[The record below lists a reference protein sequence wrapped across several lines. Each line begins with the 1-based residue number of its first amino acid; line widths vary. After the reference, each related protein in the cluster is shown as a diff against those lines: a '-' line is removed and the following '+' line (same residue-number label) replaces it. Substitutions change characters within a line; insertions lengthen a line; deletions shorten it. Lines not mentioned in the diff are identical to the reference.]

1 MASNLRELRERRN
14 SVATTQKIT
23 RAMELIASS
32 RIVRA
37 QRNVRS
43 ATPYSQELTRALSA
57 VIAHTREDHP
67 LTRATQ
73 DPKRSA
79 VLLITSDRGLAGSYS
94 SNVLKAGEGLIA
106 SLEGQEVDVYLC
118 GRKAVQY
125 FDFRKRGYT
134 KVWDGFSDSPSYD
147 DARKISDELIRS
159 FLEPTEEGGVDQI
172 HIVYTHFESML
183 TQKVRVLRLLP
194 MEIIDAE
201 DDTSDGGQ
209 ADAEPAGSSRP
220 PADSSQPDD
229 TSEVFHEYP
238 FEPHPATVLD
248 QLLPLYVA
256 NRVHFAL
263 LQAAASELASR
274 QQAMKSATDNAEQL
288 IDTLGRQANQ
298 ARQAAI
304 TQEITEIVGG
314 AAALAESTS
323 QE

>member
-57 VIAHTREDHP
+57 VIAHTHEDHP

-94 SNVLKAGEGLIA
+94 SNVLKAGEGLLA

-194 MEIIDAE
+194 MEIIDAA
-201 DDTSDGGQ
+201 DDASDGEQ
-209 ADAEPAGSSRP
+209 
-220 PADSSQPDD
+220 PADSPQTDD
-229 TSEVFHEYP
+229 TPDVFHEY
-238 FEPHPATVLD
+238 L
-248 QLLPLYVA
+248 
-256 NRVHFAL
+256 
-263 LQAAASELASR
+263 S
-274 QQAMKSATDNAEQL
+274 L
-288 IDTLGRQANQ
+288 IH
-298 ARQAAI
+298 I
-304 TQEITEIVGG
+304 
-314 AAALAESTS
+314 
-323 QE
+323 

>member
-201 DDTSDGGQ
+201 DDTSD
-209 ADAEPAGSSRP
+209 AD
-220 PADSSQPDD
+220 PADSPQPDD
-229 TSEVFHEYP
+229 TSDVFHEYH

>member
-57 VIAHTREDHP
+57 VIAHTHEDHP

-194 MEIIDAE
+194 MEIIDAA
-201 DDTSDGGQ
+201 DDASE
-209 ADAEPAGSSRP
+209 AD

-229 TSEVFHEYP
+229 TSDVFHEYH

>member
-57 VIAHTREDHP
+57 VIAHTHEDHP

-94 SNVLKAGEGLIA
+94 SNVLKAGEGLLA

-194 MEIIDAE
+194 MEIIDAA
-201 DDTSDGGQ
+201 DDASE
-209 ADAEPAGSSRP
+209 AD

-229 TSEVFHEYP
+229 TSDVFHEYH

-314 AAALAESTS
+314 AAALAESAP

>member
-201 DDTSDGGQ
+201 DDTSD
-209 ADAEPAGSSRP
+209 AD

-229 TSEVFHEYP
+229 TSDVFHEYH

>member
-57 VIAHTREDHP
+57 VIAHTHEDHP

-201 DDTSDGGQ
+201 DDTSD
-209 ADAEPAGSSRP
+209 AD

-229 TSEVFHEYP
+229 TSDVFHEYH

>member
-57 VIAHTREDHP
+57 VIAHTHEDHP

-94 SNVLKAGEGLIA
+94 SNVLKAGEGLLA

-194 MEIIDAE
+194 MEIIDAA
-201 DDTSDGGQ
+201 DDASE
-209 ADAEPAGSSRP
+209 AD

-229 TSEVFHEYP
+229 TSDVFHEYH

-323 QE
+323 QELSLIHI

>member
-57 VIAHTREDHP
+57 VIAHTHEDHP

-194 MEIIDAE
+194 MEIIDAA
-201 DDTSDGGQ
+201 DDAS
-209 ADAEPAGSSRP
+209 DAE
-220 PADSSQPDD
+220 PADSSQPPADTPQTDD
-229 TSEVFHEYP
+229 TSDVFHEYH

>member
-57 VIAHTREDHP
+57 VIAHTHEDHP

-94 SNVLKAGEGLIA
+94 SNVLKAGEGLLA

-125 FDFRKRGYT
+125 FDFRKHGYT

-194 MEIIDAE
+194 MEIIDAA
-201 DDTSDGGQ
+201 DDASE
-209 ADAEPAGSSRP
+209 AD

-229 TSEVFHEYP
+229 TSDVFHEYH

>member
-94 SNVLKAGEGLIA
+94 SNVLKAGEGLLA

-201 DDTSDGGQ
+201 DDTSD
-209 ADAEPAGSSRP
+209 AD

-229 TSEVFHEYP
+229 TSDVFHEYH

>member
-57 VIAHTREDHP
+57 VIAHTHEDHP

-134 KVWDGFSDSPSYD
+134 KVWDGLSDSPSYD

-194 MEIIDAE
+194 MEIIDAA
-201 DDTSDGGQ
+201 DDASE
-209 ADAEPAGSSRP
+209 AD

-229 TSEVFHEYP
+229 TSDVFHEYH

>member
-57 VIAHTREDHP
+57 VIAHTHEDHP

-147 DARKISDELIRS
+147 DARKISDELIGS

-194 MEIIDAE
+194 MEIIDAA
-201 DDTSDGGQ
+201 DDASE
-209 ADAEPAGSSRP
+209 AD

-229 TSEVFHEYP
+229 TSDVFHEYH

>member
-201 DDTSDGGQ
+201 
-209 ADAEPAGSSRP
+209 
-220 PADSSQPDD
+220 PADSSQPPADTPRTDD
-229 TSEVFHEYP
+229 TSDVFHEYH

>member
-57 VIAHTREDHP
+57 VIAHTHEDHP

-94 SNVLKAGEGLIA
+94 SNVLKAGEGLLA

-201 DDTSDGGQ
+201 DDTSD
-209 ADAEPAGSSRP
+209 AD

-229 TSEVFHEYP
+229 TSDVFHEYH

>member
-57 VIAHTREDHP
+57 VIAHTHEDHP

-194 MEIIDAE
+194 MEIIDAA
-201 DDTSDGGQ
+201 DDASD
-209 ADAEPAGSSRP
+209 AD

-229 TSEVFHEYP
+229 TSDVFHEYH

>member
-57 VIAHTREDHP
+57 VVAHTHEDHP

-73 DPKRSA
+73 TPKRSA

-94 SNVLKAGEGLIA
+94 SNVLKAGEELIA
-106 SLEGQEVDVYLC
+106 SLEDQEVDVYLC

-194 MEIIDAE
+194 MEIIDAA
-201 DDTSDGGQ
+201 DDASE
-209 ADAEPAGSSRP
+209 AD

-229 TSEVFHEYP
+229 TSDVFHEYH

>member
-94 SNVLKAGEGLIA
+94 SNVLKAGEGLLA

-194 MEIIDAE
+194 MEIIDAA
-201 DDTSDGGQ
+201 DDAS
-209 ADAEPAGSSRP
+209 DAE
-220 PADSSQPDD
+220 PADSSQPPADTPQTDD
-229 TSEVFHEYP
+229 TSDVFHEYH

-263 LQAAASELASR
+263 LQALS
-274 QQAMKSATDNAEQL
+274 L
-288 IDTLGRQANQ
+288 IH
-298 ARQAAI
+298 I
-304 TQEITEIVGG
+304 
-314 AAALAESTS
+314 
-323 QE
+323 

>member
-201 DDTSDGGQ
+201 DDTSE
-209 ADAEPAGSSRP
+209 AD

-229 TSEVFHEYP
+229 TSDVFHEYH

>member
-1 MASNLRELRERRN
+1 MASTLRELRERRN

-94 SNVLKAGEGLIA
+94 SNVLKAGEGLLA

-194 MEIIDAE
+194 MEIIDAA
-201 DDTSDGGQ
+201 DDASE
-209 ADAEPAGSSRP
+209 AD

-229 TSEVFHEYP
+229 TSDVFHEYH

>member
-37 QRNVRS
+37 RRNVRS

-57 VIAHTREDHP
+57 VIAHTHEDHP

-94 SNVLKAGEGLIA
+94 SNVLKAGEGLLA

-194 MEIIDAE
+194 MEIIDAA
-201 DDTSDGGQ
+201 DDASE
-209 ADAEPAGSSRP
+209 AD

-229 TSEVFHEYP
+229 TSDVFHEYH

>member
-23 RAMELIASS
+23 RAMELIDSS

-201 DDTSDGGQ
+201 DDTSD
-209 ADAEPAGSSRP
+209 AD

-229 TSEVFHEYP
+229 TSDVFHEYH

>member
-201 DDTSDGGQ
+201 DDASD
-209 ADAEPAGSSRP
+209 AD

-229 TSEVFHEYP
+229 TSDVFHEYH

>member
-57 VIAHTREDHP
+57 VIAHTHEDHP

-194 MEIIDAE
+194 MEIIDAA
-201 DDTSDGGQ
+201 DDASD
-209 ADAEPAGSSRP
+209 AD

-229 TSEVFHEYP
+229 TSDVFHEYH

-274 QQAMKSATDNAEQL
+274 QQAMHTATDNAEDL
-288 IDTLGRQANQ
+288 IITYTRLANA
-298 ARQAAI
+298 ARQGDI
-304 TQEITEIVGG
+304 TQEITEIVSG
-314 AAALAESTS
+314 ADALGSE
-323 QE
+323 

>member
-57 VIAHTREDHP
+57 VIAHTHEDHP

-94 SNVLKAGEGLIA
+94 SNVLKAGEGLLA

-147 DARKISDELIRS
+147 DARKISDEL
-159 FLEPTEEGGVDQI
+159 TEEGGVDQI

-220 PADSSQPDD
+220 PADSSQSDD
-229 TSEVFHEYP
+229 TSDVFHEYH

>member
-57 VIAHTREDHP
+57 VIAHTHEDHP

-94 SNVLKAGEGLIA
+94 SNVLKAGEGLLA

-194 MEIIDAE
+194 MEIIDAA
-201 DDTSDGGQ
+201 DDASE
-209 ADAEPAGSSRP
+209 AD

-229 TSEVFHEYP
+229 TSDVFHEYH

>member
-94 SNVLKAGEGLIA
+94 SNVLKAGEGLLA

-201 DDTSDGGQ
+201 DDTSDSGQ
-209 ADAEPAGSSRP
+209 ADADPT
-220 PADSSQPDD
+220 DSSQPDD
-229 TSEVFHEYP
+229 TSDVFHEYH

>member
-57 VIAHTREDHP
+57 VIAHTHEDHP

-94 SNVLKAGEGLIA
+94 SNVLKAGEGLLA

-194 MEIIDAE
+194 MEIIDAA
-201 DDTSDGGQ
+201 DDASE
-209 ADAEPAGSSRP
+209 AD

-229 TSEVFHEYP
+229 TSDVFHEYH

-314 AAALAESTS
+314 AAALAESAR

>member
-57 VIAHTREDHP
+57 VIAHTHEDHP

-94 SNVLKAGEGLIA
+94 SNVLKAGEGLLA

-194 MEIIDAE
+194 MEIIDAA
-201 DDTSDGGQ
+201 DDASD
-209 ADAEPAGSSRP
+209 AD

-229 TSEVFHEYP
+229 TSDVFHEYH

>member
-57 VIAHTREDHP
+57 VIAHTHEDHP

-73 DPKRSA
+73 DSKRSA

-94 SNVLKAGEGLIA
+94 SNVLKAGEGLLA

-194 MEIIDAE
+194 MEIIDAAG
-201 DDTSDGGQ
+201 DAS
-209 ADAEPAGSSRP
+209 DAE
-220 PADSSQPDD
+220 PADSSQPPADTPQTDD
-229 TSEVFHEYP
+229 TSDVFHEYH

>member
-194 MEIIDAE
+194 MEIIDAA
-201 DDTSDGGQ
+201 DDASD
-209 ADAEPAGSSRP
+209 AD

-229 TSEVFHEYP
+229 TSDVFHEYH

>member
-43 ATPYSQELTRALSA
+43 ATPYTQELPRALSA

-79 VLLITSDRGLAGSYS
+79 VLLITSDRGLAGSDS
-94 SNVLKAGEGLIA
+94 SNFLKAGEGLLA

-194 MEIIDAE
+194 MEIIDAADDASDGE
-201 DDTSDGGQ
+201 QPADSPQTDDTSD
-209 ADAEPAGSSRP
+209 
-220 PADSSQPDD
+220 
-229 TSEVFHEYP
+229 VFHEYH

>member
-201 DDTSDGGQ
+201 DDTSDSGQ
-209 ADAEPAGSSRP
+209 ADADPT
-220 PADSSQPDD
+220 DSSQPDD
-229 TSEVFHEYP
+229 TSDVFHEYH

>member
-1 MASNLRELRERRN
+1 MASNLRESRERRN

-201 DDTSDGGQ
+201 DDTSD
-209 ADAEPAGSSRP
+209 AD

-229 TSEVFHEYP
+229 TSDVFHEYH

>member
-194 MEIIDAE
+194 MEIIDAA
-201 DDTSDGGQ
+201 DDASE
-209 ADAEPAGSSRP
+209 AD

-229 TSEVFHEYP
+229 TSDVFHEYH

-314 AAALAESTS
+314 AAALAESAP